1 MAMRFEVLLWVVIL
15 VSLALAIASSKHRKL
30 SLIAVGVAVA
40 AVVTII
46 LVASKSEVAT
56 PPATS
61 QVQRPQRVDFEALH
75 IEKLDKED
83 PQAKARIALSEI
95 RFDQIRPFPGAD
107 ARTIESIRA
116 RLYNDSAHFAL
127 TDYAYYMVVQDC
139 VANVCTTIYDQRG
152 WASANVPAG
161 QARDVMI
168 ELHAGNTR
176 ESPAFQLL
184 GAPKVLLSP
193 TETRA
198 EKAAQAP

>member
-95 RFDQIRPFPGAD
+95 RFDQI
-107 ARTIESIRA
+107 
-116 RLYNDSAHFAL
+116 
-127 TDYAYYMVVQDC
+127 
-139 VANVCTTIYDQRG
+139 
-152 WASANVPAG
+152 
-161 QARDVMI
+161 
-168 ELHAGNTR
+168 
-176 ESPAFQLL
+176 
-184 GAPKVLLSP
+184 
-193 TETRA
+193 
-198 EKAAQAP
+198 